1 VKWGMRARLNVCHRR
16 EGNIKL
22 ILHTS
27 DPMIPFMQSV
37 LLVFF
42 FLLFF
47 FFFFSFLFLVLKM
60 TKHLDKAARQKY
72 GKGQTVRH
80 IVLHLCVRYET
91 DSYPCHK
98 PAQMTNRGG

>member
-1 VKWGMRARLNVCHRR
+1 MRARLNVCHRR

-42 FLLFF
+42 SS
-47 FFFFSFLFLVLKM
+47 FFFSFLFLVLKM
-60 TKHLDKAARQKY
+60 TKHLDKAVRQKY